1 MRLPKRLEYLVFAG
15 GGMRGLSY
23 AGALE
28 QLAAEGHD
36 FWGSNRTLKGV
47 AGSSIGAL
55 FAVCL
60 AARVSL
66 AYMLMEV
73 RRFNM
78 RSILAIDPYRLFYE
92 RGLDPGDKLRQFVNQ
107 LLQRTAGNAAI
118 TLHELQLSS
127 RLHLIIPITDL
138 EEGKTVY
145 LDHLNAPHMPVAEAL
160 VISMSLPLIFTPKTY
175 AGHLCV
181 DGGLMDNF
189 PMHLFPAETTLGIRS
204 CWTHECNLQSL
215 SQYISRVV
223 HCALASCE
231 HHQWRKMSKEHQ
243 EHTLS
248 VDVGNIQTV
257 EFHLTPEQV
266 EQLLEHGRAAVRNIR
281 THPPLQAL
289 LHTVVHQVASRAQVL
304 STPSQG
310 PQQGRLGVA
319 ELHHQD
325 QQHEQQHDHQANQQQ
340 QQSSV
345 ADFC

>member
-1 MRLPKRLEYLVFAG
+1 
-15 GGMRGLSY
+15 
-23 AGALE
+23 
-28 QLAAEGHD
+28 
-36 FWGSNRTLKGV
+36 TLKGV

-66 AYMLMEV
+66 AYLLMEV

-92 RGLDPGDKLRQFVNQ
+92 RGLDPGDKLRHFVDQ
-107 LLQRTAGNAAI
+107 LLQRAVGNAGI
-118 TLHELQLSS
+118 TLHELHLVS

-138 EEGKTVY
+138 EEGKTLY
-145 LDHLNAPHMPVAEAL
+145 LDHLNAPHMAVAEAL
-160 VISMSLPLIFTPKTY
+160 VISMTLPLIFTPKTY
-175 AGHLCV
+175 NGHLCV

-243 EHTLS
+243 DHTIS
-248 VDVGNIQTV
+248 VDVGNI
-257 EFHLTPEQV
+257 
-266 EQLLEHGRAAVRNIR
+266 
-281 THPPLQAL
+281 
-289 LHTVVHQVASRAQVL
+289 
-304 STPSQG
+304 
-310 PQQGRLGVA
+310 
-319 ELHHQD
+319 
-325 QQHEQQHDHQANQQQ
+325 
-340 QQSSV
+340 
-345 ADFC
+345 